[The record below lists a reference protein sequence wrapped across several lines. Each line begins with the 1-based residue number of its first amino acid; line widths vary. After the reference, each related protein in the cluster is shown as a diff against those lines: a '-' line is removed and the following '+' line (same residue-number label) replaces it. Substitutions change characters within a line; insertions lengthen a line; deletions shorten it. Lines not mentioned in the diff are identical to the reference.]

1 MLLNAEDFAVE
12 VQNLPPITEYHSLM
26 ELKALLWNHM
36 ERVAENQEQCI
47 KNLDSYDSG
56 SVVYDI
62 NFGMQDYSKMKIM
75 IKIYNDT
82 KQLGMEEL
90 RMNRA
95 VKTSK

>member
-1 MLLNAEDFAVE
+1 
-12 VQNLPPITEYHSLM
+12 M

-36 ERVAENQEQCI
+36 ERVA

-75 IKIYNDT
+75 IKVYNDT
-82 KQLGMEEL
+82 K
-90 RMNRA
+90 
-95 VKTSK
+95 